1 MYHKLSIMK
10 KLSQHSDTCVQTG
23 LSTPCL
29 NKPGFFSETWRLDGR
44 CLYMFV
50 RSMFNYMLSSIAK
63 YILVMSLSVSEKLNC
78 S

>member
-1 MYHKLSIMK
+1 
-10 KLSQHSDTCVQTG
+10 
-23 LSTPCL
+23 
-29 NKPGFFSETWRLDGR
+29 
-44 CLYMFV
+44 MFV